1 MGLPHTMKRTAVVR
15 TVILAS
21 LTSAYAVKSDTVSR
35 EDQDIRRQERGIA
48 AIATGHAAATWR
60 IAT

>member
-1 MGLPHTMKRTAVVR
+1 MKRTAIVLI
-15 TVILAS
+15 VIPGS
-21 LTSAYAVKSDTVSR
+21 LTSAYAVKSGTVSR

-48 AIATGHAAATWR
+48 AIATGHAAAARR

>member
-1 MGLPHTMKRTAVVR
+1 MKRTAVVR